1 MTGKNKYSYRAKI
14 SPAKIRQI
22 VRLFAVDLDASQ
34 IAQLTNLNRNTVNRY
49 LAALRE
55 RIARFCE
62 AESPVKGKVEVDES
76 YFGARRVRG
85 IKRWIP
91 FSDSLAASLRW
102 ACVIVKPPR
111 QVPALRH
118 SRAEE
123 VANMPHP
130 GYGCP
135 ARNED
140 VCCCSNQSNVST
152 LA

>member
-14 SPAKIRQI
+14 SEAKIRQI

-62 AESPVKGKVEVDES
+62 AESPVKGEVEVDES

-85 IKRWIP
+85 IRGRGARGKTIVFGLFKR
-91 FSDSLAASLRW
+91 
-102 ACVIVKPPR
+102 K
-111 QVPALRH
+111 
-118 SRAEE
+118 E
-123 VANMPHP
+123 VAPENWTE
-130 GYGCP
+130 C
-135 ARNED
+135 
-140 VCCCSNQSNVST
+140 
-152 LA
+152 

>member
-1 MTGKNKYSYRAKI
+1 MRTKKKVSFFIDNF
-14 SPAKIRQI
+14 
-22 VRLFAVDLDASQ
+22 L
-34 IAQLTNLNRNTVNRY
+34 
-49 LAALRE
+49 
-55 RIARFCE
+55 
-62 AESPVKGKVEVDES
+62 VKGALKRSNHTGRLVKVVKRPTEVGDDGETDLYAS
-76 YFGARRVRG
+76 VQEE
-85 IKRWIP
+85 RWFP

>member
-1 MTGKNKYSYRAKI
+1 MSTTRRRRFSAEFKAKI
-14 SPAKIRQI
+14 ALEAIRGGQTI
-22 VRLFAVDLDASQ
+22 AELAS
-34 IAQLTNLNRNTVNRY
+34 RY
-49 LAALRE
+49 ELQ
-55 RIARFCE
+55 
-62 AESPVKGKVEVDES
+62 
-76 YFGARRVRG
+76 
-85 IKRWIP
+85 RWFP